1 MAKRILPYR
10 DYSEH
15 DVVNLFSLHVNY
27 DKDNPENS
35 DNRTEWVEAVNGKW
49 DSGVVVKVSAGTLP
63 GDLPGGLSK
72 HDSGEV
78 LRNYLGAS
86 PTSAHIGYNAYPYN
100 GMTVAP
106 AEAGDAAIGITLR
119 ETLAY
124 DENGEKLLYYKQKLD
139 EAQAVLPGQ
148 TVPVLTRG
156 LVLLDESAFDAVPT
170 TVGAKLYLAAGGK
183 FSANT
188 SNWDHDGD
196 GGTAEVADTR
206 SFGTVLALGNETKDS
221 DVDPD
226 GRKKVLCRISF

>member
-15 DVVNLFSLHVNY
+15 DVLNLFSLDTGAYTIANA
-27 DKDNPENS
+27 KS
-35 DNRTEWVEAVNGKW
+35 DAVAGGAF
-49 DSGVVVKVSAGTLP
+49 DSGVVVKVKTGELP
-63 GDLPGGLSK
+63 GDLPGGLSE
-72 HDSGEV
+72 HASDED

-100 GMTVAP
+100 GMTVEP
-106 AEAGDAAIGITLR
+106 AGSGEVAVGITLR

-156 LVLLDESAFDAVPT
+156 LVLLDSDAVTGDPA
-170 TVGAKLYLAAGGK
+170 VGAQLEVGA
-183 FSANT
+183 
-188 SNWDHDGD
+188 DG
-196 GGTAEVADTR
+196 TLVADTAA
-206 SFGTVLALGNETKDS
+206 GNALVATVVAKSGS
-221 DVDPD
+221 D
-226 GRKKVLCRISF
+226 KFLCKISF

>member
-15 DVVNLFSLHVNY
+15 DVLNLFSLDV
-27 DKDNPENS
+27 DESADTL
-35 DNRTEWVEAVNGKW
+35 TEWVEAVNGKW
-49 DSGVVVKVSAGTLP
+49 DSGVVVKVKTGELP
-63 GDLPGGLSK
+63 GDLPGGLSE
-72 HDSGEV
+72 HASGEK
-78 LRNYLGAS
+78 LRKYLGDS

-100 GMTVAP
+100 GMTVEP
-106 AEAGDAAIGITLR
+106 ASTGEVAVGITLR

>member
-15 DVVNLFSLHVNY
+15 DVLNLFSLEV
-27 DKDNPENS
+27 DESS
-35 DNRTEWVEAVNGKW
+35 DTLTEWVEAANGKW
-49 DSGVVVKVSAGTLP
+49 DSGVVVKVNPLKGELP
-63 GDLPGGLSK
+63 GDVYNTESGLSE
-72 HDSGEV
+72 HNSGEK

-100 GMTVAP
+100 GMTVEP
-106 AEAGDAAIGITLR
+106 AGIGDVAVGITLR

-156 LVLLDESAFDAVPT
+156 LVLLDSDAVTGDPA
-170 TVGAKLYLAAGGK
+170 VGAQLEVGA
-183 FSANT
+183 
-188 SNWDHDGD
+188 DG
-196 GGTAEVADTR
+196 TLVADT
-206 SFGTVLALGNETKDS
+206 SVGNALVATVLAKSGS
-221 DVDPD
+221 D
-226 GRKKVLCRISF
+226 KFLCKISF

>member
-15 DVVNLFSLHVNY
+15 DVVNLFSLDTSSETNGFVGW
-27 DKDNPENS
+27 
-35 DNRTEWVEAVNGKW
+35 TEALSEKH

-72 HDSGEV
+72 HDSGEE
-78 LRNYLGAS
+78 LRKYLGAS

-124 DENGEKLLYYKQKLD
+124 DENGEKMLYYKQKLD
-139 EAQAVLPGQ
+139 EAQGVLPGQ

-156 LVLLDESAFDAVPT
+156 IVLLDASAFETVPGA
-170 TVGAKLYLAAGGK
+170 VGAKLYLSVTSGK
-183 FSANT
+183 FVSTAVVGYE
-188 SNWDHDGD
+188 DPDDGD
-196 GGTAEVADTR
+196 PATGLTDTKEY
-206 SFGTVLALGNETKDS
+206 GTVLALSGS
-221 DVDPD
+221 D
-226 GRKKVLCRISF
+226 KFLCRISF

>member
-15 DVVNLFSLHVNY
+15 DVLNLFSLDV
-27 DKDNPENS
+27 DESADTL
-35 DNRTEWVEAVNGKW
+35 TEWVEAVNGKW
-49 DSGVVVKVSAGTLP
+49 DSGVVVKVNPLKGELP

-72 HDSGEV
+72 HASGEK
-78 LRNYLGAS
+78 LRKYLGDS

-100 GMTVAP
+100 GMTVEP
-106 AEAGDAAIGITLR
+106 AGVGEVAVGITLR

-156 LVLLDESAFDAVPT
+156 LVLLDSNAVTGNPGIGAQLE
-170 TVGAKLYLAAGGK
+170 VGA
-183 FSANT
+183 
-188 SNWDHDGD
+188 DG
-196 GGTAEVADTR
+196 TLVADTAN
-206 SFGTVLALGNETKDS
+206 GNALVATVVAKSGS
-221 DVDPD
+221 D
-226 GRKKVLCRISF
+226 KFLCKISF

>member
-15 DVVNLFSLHVNY
+15 DVLNLFSL
-27 DKDNPENS
+27 DTS
-35 DNRTEWVEAVNGKW
+35 TETAGFAGWTEVASGDH
-49 DSGVVVKVSAGTLP
+49 DSGVVVKVKTGELP
-63 GDLPGGLSK
+63 GDLPGGLSE
-72 HDSGEV
+72 HASGDE

-100 GMTVAP
+100 GMTVEP
-106 AEAGDAAIGITLR
+106 AGVGDVAVGITLR

-156 LVLLDESAFDAVPT
+156 LVLLDVSAFAAAPSIGDNLQISAT
-170 TVGAKLYLAAGGK
+170 DGKLEGNAAGTLGSVVAKSGSDK
-183 FSANT
+183 F
-188 SNWDHDGD
+188 
-196 GGTAEVADTR
+196 
-206 SFGTVLALGNETKDS
+206 
-221 DVDPD
+221 
-226 GRKKVLCRISF
+226 LCKISF

>member
-15 DVVNLFSLHVNY
+15 DVVNLFSLDTSAY
-27 DKDNPENS
+27 TIADAKTD
-35 DNRTEWVEAVNGKW
+35 AAAGGAF

-63 GDLPGGLSK
+63 GDLPGGLSE
-72 HDSGEV
+72 HGSNEA

-100 GMTVAP
+100 GMTVEP
-106 AEAGDAAIGITLR
+106 ADAGDVALGITLR

-139 EAQAVLPGQ
+139 EAFAVLPGQ

-156 LVLLDESAFDAVPT
+156 LVLLSSDAFDA
-170 TVGAKLYLAAGGK
+170 Y
-183 FSANT
+183 
-188 SNWDHDGD
+188 DHDGD
-196 GGTAEVADTR
+196 GGSCWVC
-206 SFGTVLALGNETKDS
+206 GG
-221 DVDPD
+221 
-226 GRKKVLCRISF
+226 

>member
-15 DVVNLFSLHVNY
+15 DVLNLFSLDTDAYTIANA
-27 DKDNPENS
+27 KS
-35 DNRTEWVEAVNGKW
+35 DAGAGEAF
-49 DSGVVVKVSAGTLP
+49 DSGVVVKVKTGELP
-63 GDLPGGLSK
+63 GDLPGGLSE
-72 HDSGEV
+72 HASDED

-100 GMTVAP
+100 GMTVEP
-106 AEAGDAAIGITLR
+106 AGVGEVAVGITLR

-156 LVLLDESAFDAVPT
+156 LVLLDSNAVTGDP
-170 TVGAKLYLAAGGK
+170 TVGAQLEVGA
-183 FSANT
+183 
-188 SNWDHDGD
+188 DG
-196 GGTAEVADTR
+196 TLVADTAA
-206 SFGTVLALGNETKDS
+206 GNALVATVVAKSGS
-221 DVDPD
+221 D
-226 GRKKVLCRISF
+226 KFLCKISF

>member
-15 DVVNLFSLHVNY
+15 DVLNLFSLDTGAYTIANA
-27 DKDNPENS
+27 KS
-35 DNRTEWVEAVNGKW
+35 DAVAGSAF
-49 DSGVVVKVSAGTLP
+49 DSGVVVKVNPLKGELP
-63 GDLPGGLSK
+63 GDLPGGLSE
-72 HDSGEV
+72 HASDED

-100 GMTVAP
+100 GMTVEP
-106 AEAGDAAIGITLR
+106 AGAGDVAVGITLR

-156 LVLLDESAFDAVPT
+156 LVLLDSNAVTGNPGIGVQLE
-170 TVGAKLYLAAGGK
+170 VGADGTLVEDTSAGNALVATVVAKSGSDK
-183 FSANT
+183 F
-188 SNWDHDGD
+188 
-196 GGTAEVADTR
+196 
-206 SFGTVLALGNETKDS
+206 
-221 DVDPD
+221 
-226 GRKKVLCRISF
+226 LCKISF

>member
-15 DVVNLFSLHVNY
+15 DVLNLFSLDTGAYTIANA
-27 DKDNPENS
+27 KS
-35 DNRTEWVEAVNGKW
+35 DAVAGSAF
-49 DSGVVVKVSAGTLP
+49 DSGVVVKVNPLKGELP
-63 GDLPGGLSK
+63 GDLPGGLSE
-72 HDSGEV
+72 HDSDED

-100 GMTVAP
+100 GMTVEP
-106 AEAGDAAIGITLR
+106 AGAGDVAVGITLR

-156 LVLLDESAFDAVPT
+156 LVLLDVSAFAAAPSIGDNLQISAT
-170 TVGAKLYLAAGGK
+170 DGKLEGDAAGTLGSVIAKSGSDK
-183 FSANT
+183 F
-188 SNWDHDGD
+188 
-196 GGTAEVADTR
+196 
-206 SFGTVLALGNETKDS
+206 
-221 DVDPD
+221 
-226 GRKKVLCRISF
+226 LCKISF

>member
-15 DVVNLFSLHVNY
+15 DVVNLFSLDTSGENNGFV
-27 DKDNPENS
+27 DWTEANP
-35 DNRTEWVEAVNGKW
+35 GKH

-72 HDSGEV
+72 HASGEE
-78 LRNYLGAS
+78 LRKYLGAS

-100 GMTVAP
+100 GMTVEP
-106 AEAGDAAIGITLR
+106 ADATDVALGITLR

-156 LVLLDESAFDAVPT
+156 LVLLDSNAVTGNPGIGAQLE
-170 TVGAKLYLAAGGK
+170 VGA
-183 FSANT
+183 
-188 SNWDHDGD
+188 DG
-196 GGTAEVADTR
+196 TLVADT
-206 SFGTVLALGNETKDS
+206 SAGNALVATVVAKSGS
-221 DVDPD
+221 D
-226 GRKKVLCRISF
+226 KFLCKISF

>member
-15 DVVNLFSLHVNY
+15 DVLNLFSLDTGAY
-27 DKDNPENS
+27 TIADAKS
-35 DNRTEWVEAVNGKW
+35 DAVAGSAF
-49 DSGVVVKVSAGTLP
+49 DSGVVVKVKTGELP
-63 GDLPGGLSK
+63 GDLPGGLSE
-72 HDSGEV
+72 HASDED

-100 GMTVAP
+100 GMTVEP
-106 AEAGDAAIGITLR
+106 ADAGEVAVGITLR

-156 LVLLDESAFDAVPT
+156 LVLLDSNAVTGNPGIGVQLE
-170 TVGAKLYLAAGGK
+170 VGADGTLVQDTSAGNALVATVVAKSGSDK
-183 FSANT
+183 F
-188 SNWDHDGD
+188 
-196 GGTAEVADTR
+196 
-206 SFGTVLALGNETKDS
+206 
-221 DVDPD
+221 
-226 GRKKVLCRISF
+226 LCKISF

>member
-15 DVVNLFSLHVNY
+15 DVVNLFSLSTSGVT
-27 DKDNPENS
+27 DGFQS
-35 DNRTEWVEAVNGKW
+35 WTEVRSGKW
-49 DSGVVVKVSAGTLP
+49 DSGVVVKVSAGATLP

-72 HDSGEV
+72 DASDE
-78 LRNYLGAS
+78 LRQYLGAS

-100 GMTVAP
+100 GMTVEP
-106 AEAGDAAIGITLR
+106 ADANDVALGITLR

-156 LVLLDESAFDAVPT
+156 LVLLSASAFATYDHDSDGSDPEDTPPGTPNTINAS
-170 TVGAKLYLAAGGK
+170 VGAKIYLSGGGLLTTKAATTAVVGSIVATG
-183 FSANT
+183 A
-188 SNWDHDGD
+188 GD
-196 GGTAEVADTR
+196 
-206 SFGTVLALGNETKDS
+206 KI
-221 DVDPD
+221 
-226 GRKKVLCRISF
+226 LCKISF